1 MAGILNAINLSS
13 RGMSV
18 QRAKMNVVAE
28 NIANAE
34 TTETAEG
41 GPYRRKHVVV
51 SEQPKEVSFKDQLR
65 SAGGRLLKTH
75 NNHLGARGITT
86 GRTVEVSTAEFEEVQ
101 DPKDSY
107 KLVYDPGH
115 PNADQDGYVKMPNV
129 EVVTE
134 MVDMIAASR
143 GYEANAAAI
152 ATAKTMAKNALDI

>member
-1 MAGILNAINLSS
+1 MAGILNAIDLSS

-18 QRAKMNVVAE
+18 QRAKMNVVAQ

-51 SEQPKEVSFKDQLR
+51 QEQATEASFKDQLR
-65 SAGGRLLKTH
+65 SARGRLYQTH
-75 NNHLGARGITT
+75 AGHMGARGIST
-86 GRTVEVSTAEFEEVQ
+86 GRSVEVSSTEFEEVQ
-101 DPKDSY
+101 SPRDSF

-115 PNADQDGYVKMPNV
+115 PNADEDGYVKMPDV